1 MSDQTWLVIDA
12 PYLCH
17 RAFHSMGNLSYG
29 EAMTGTLFGFL
40 RDIITLKDLFQ
51 PDRFVFCFDAGTSKR
66 REMYPK
72 YKRSRR
78 AKERTPEE
86 QELYQQMQKQMRL
99 LRYEILKGLGFS
111 NVFYQIGYEADD
123 IIGHLCWEDHPQII
137 IVSCDHDL
145 YQLLSPRVSIWNMP
159 KSQMI
164 TYESFRDE
172 FKIEPSQWVDVKA
185 IAGCSTDDIQGIKG
199 VGEITAC
206 KFLRGDLKQGQKFIA
221 IVEGTNLWE
230 RNLNLV
236 RLPLAGLNK
245 DRLQVRKDQVSQAKW
260 IELCNRYGFQ
270 SLKGAV
276 RWGRK

>member
-1 MSDQTWLVIDA
+1 MSDATWLVIDA

-40 RDIITLKDLFQ
+40 REVITLKDLFQ
-51 PDRFVFCFDAGTSKR
+51 PDHFVFCFDAGTSKR
-66 REMYPK
+66 REKYPK

-78 AKERTPEE
+78 TKERTPEE

-99 LRYEILKGLGFS
+99 LRYEHLKGLGFS

-145 YQLLSPRVSIWNMP
+145 YQLLSPRVSIWNVQTSTML
-159 KSQMI
+159 
-164 TYESFRDE
+164 TDESFRAE
-172 FKIEPSQWVDVKA
+172 CEIEPSQWVDVKA
-185 IAGCSTDDIQGIKG
+185 MAGCSTDDIQGIKG

-206 KFLRGDLKQGQKFIA
+206 KYLRGELKKGVKFDS
-221 IVEGTNLWE
+221 IVQNDHIWR
-230 RNLNLV
+230 RNLELV
-236 RLPLAGLNK
+236 RLPLPGLNPE
-245 DRLQVRKDQVSQAKW
+245 RLQVKKDQVSQSKW
-260 IELCNRYGFQ
+260 VELCNRYGFQ